1 MLILGSSVEYDGNAI
16 DQELLKGCHI
26 LEKEL
31 KRELL
36 NPRETVRRRI
46 EQFLNENDEDPLSGK
61 KIGIIINDT
70 DRPTPSYL
78 VLEELLDSVPGIEK
92 TVSRVYI
99 ATGTHRP
106 STEEDLGTLL
116 GDTYDTLKTRV
127 FVHDNSD
134 REAHSSIG
142 ITERKTEVLVQGSL
156 NEHDNIVIINSVE
169 PHYFAGF
176 TGGRKSIV
184 PGLAAYETVEHNHS
198 LALDPGSRALAL
210 KGNPVHED
218 LEEASDLFIKGRKHV
233 SIQLV
238 QGPGIE
244 LVDMFL
250 GEIKESFQKAV
261 ELSREVFTI
270 EIPHLYDIVL
280 TFARPPM
287 DSTLYQAQKAIENGK
302 LALRKGGT
310 IILAASCKEGIGRSA
325 FWDLLTSHEDPG
337 RVLQEIENGYRLGYH
352 KAAKLVQL
360 AMESNIYLVSRLD
373 PDEVGKGFMTGFTD
387 IEEALNEAK
396 RKSGNNPSILV
407 IPDGTVTVP
416 QFRSDPKWQKM
427 TE

>member
-1 MLILGSSVEYDGNAI
+1 MSALVEYDGKEI
-16 DQELLKGCHI
+16 DPRLLKGSHI
-26 LEKEL
+26 LKTRN
-31 KRELL
+31 KRKLPD
-36 NPRETVRRRI
+36 PRKIVRRRL
-46 EQFLNENDEDPLSGK
+46 EQFIKTQGKDPFSGENL
-61 KIGIIINDT
+61 GIIINDI

-78 VLEELLDSVPGIEK
+78 VLEELLESIPGMDE
-92 TVSRVYI
+92 TVTRVYI

-106 STEEDLGTLL
+106 STEEDLRTLL
-116 GDTYDTLKTRV
+116 GDTYDILKTRV

-134 REAHSSIG
+134 REAHSLFG
-142 ITERKTEVLVQGSL
+142 RTERGTDVLVQGSL

-210 KGNPVHED
+210 EGNPVHED
-218 LEEASDLFIKGRKHV
+218 LEEATDLFLKGRKHV

-238 QGPGIE
+238 QAPGIE
-244 LVDMFL
+244 LVDMFM
-250 GEIKESFQKAV
+250 GEIKVSFQKAV

-270 EIPHLYDIVL
+270 EISHPYDIVL
-280 TFARPPM
+280 TIVRPPM

-310 IILAASCKEGIGRSA
+310 IILAASCNEGIGRSA
-325 FWDLLTSHEDPG
+325 FWDLLTSHEEPG

-352 KAAKLVQL
+352 KTAKLVQL
-360 AMESNIYLVSRLD
+360 AMESNIFLVSRLD
-373 PDEVGKGFMTGFTD
+373 PYEVGKGFMTGFTD
-387 IEEALNEAK
+387 IKEALNEAK

-416 QFRSDPKWQKM
+416 QFRSDR
-427 TE
+427 